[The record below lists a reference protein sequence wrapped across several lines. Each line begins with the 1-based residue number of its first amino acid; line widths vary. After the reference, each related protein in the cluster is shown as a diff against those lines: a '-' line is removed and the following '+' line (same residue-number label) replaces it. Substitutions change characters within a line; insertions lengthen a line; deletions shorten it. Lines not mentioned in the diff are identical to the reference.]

1 MNDKTG
7 SKLAE
12 LLLRGVNMGIIEGR
26 RIINKKNL
34 NKEVKTIVS
43 DYVTM

>member
-1 MNDKTG
+1 MNDKTD

-12 LLLRGVNMGIIEGR
+12 LLLRGVNMGIIENR

-43 DYVTM
+43 DYVTI